1 MTDCEAPILTHS
13 KPNKEVVKHNET
25 VKYVCNDGYES
36 NNTLT
41 FTCADGTIDI
51 NKAECKS

>member
-25 VKYVCNDGYES
+25 VTYVCNDGYES